1 MTKNE
6 KINFRCTEEESVVIR
21 RTAREC
27 GLSVSDYCRRVVLN
41 FRPKK
46 RLTDEELEMLREVRK
61 ETHDLQR
68 IANYFKGKK
77 YEAVI
82 REVQLVVAR
91 LKVILYG
98 VNGKGD

>member
-1 MTKNE
+1 
-6 KINFRCTEEESVVIR
+6 
-21 RTAREC
+21 
-27 GLSVSDYCRRVVLN
+27 
-41 FRPKK
+41 
-46 RLTDEELEMLREVRK
+46 MLREVRK